1 MKTRLELQ
9 ETLEELLGSRNVY
22 YEPPANIK
30 MEYPAIVYSRDNI
43 QTRFA
48 SNKVYIGRPMY
59 RLTVIDKK
67 ADNPVITKLLNLE
80 YCSYD
85 RHYKSDNLNH
95 DTFTIYL

>member
-48 SNKVYIGRPMY
+48 SNKVFRPTALHNIQAPLQPSQARS
-59 RLTVIDKK
+59 RLT
-67 ADNPVITKLLNLE
+67 
-80 YCSYD
+80 
-85 RHYKSDNLNH
+85 H
-95 DTFTIYL
+95 TIS